1 MRQQFEQIEDSSLA
15 LQEGEMTQ
23 VTDGIRELAEKIG
36 GEDREFLA
44 NACMYLKQ
52 NFHVQDKKPYK
63 PDKMRRT
70 ADQILIAPATDA
82 ALLTNVPEGKR
93 PIGTC
98 TEWGKALRA
107 LCLAKEI
114 PTLWVVAVTDD
125 WVHARDEASDPNS
138 YDDHVFLDV
147 QLQDGWMTLNT
158 TAHPGSKDGWLWKR
172 ENPPR
177 YEIAQGPGHDPRVY
191 HPVAWGLDHTKLWAA
206 DGQELSFHSK
216 KEWHVWVNHAYP
228 QRMQLLERLP
238 EDY

>member
-1 MRQQFEQIEDSSLA
+1 MSLQFEQLEDIDFS
-15 LQEGEMTQ
+15 LQEGEVTR

-44 NACMYLKQ
+44 NACMYLHQ
-52 NFHVQDKKPYK
+52 NFHVQGKKPYK
-63 PDKMRRT
+63 PDKMSRT
-70 ADQILIAPATDA
+70 ADQILIAPVLDA
-82 ALLTNVPEGKR
+82 VLLTNVPEGKR

-107 LCLAKEI
+107 LFLAKRI
-114 PTLWVVAVTDD
+114 PTLWVECVTDD
-125 WVHARDEASDPNS
+125 WVNARGWTKDPDG

-147 QLQDGWMTLNT
+147 QLRDGWMTLNT
-158 TAHPGSKDGWLWKR
+158 TAYPGSQDGWLWKS
-172 ENPPR
+172 EIPPR
-177 YEIAQGPGHDPRVY
+177 YEIAQGPGKDPRVY
-191 HPVAWGLDHTKLWAA
+191 HPVAWGLDHTKLWSM

-228 QRMQLLERLP
+228 QRMQLLERPP